1 MTTYYAEVKGIRDEL
16 SSRIQEVSWLSGK
29 VNINTW
35 RTDSSFPCVLIVTE
49 RDSMTLEQSKSNL
62 DKHDLV
68 FGIVFR
74 NTSPNTDILV
84 SGAGA
89 IIDKVT
95 SYTTNYLSGGLG
107 WEVAKIGD
115 VNYKYA
121 SPGIA
126 NEVVGEAY
134 IPVEITKEW

>member
-1 MTTYYAEVKGIRDEL
+1 MTYYSNFLNIRNQLHD
-16 SSRIQEVSWLSGK
+16 RIEEIGWLSGK
-29 VNINTW
+29 VTYNFW
-35 RTDSSFPCVLIVTE
+35 RTDSSFPCALIVTE
-49 RDSMTLEQSKSNL
+49 RDSMTLEQTNSNL
-62 DKHDLV
+62 YKHDIT
-68 FGIVFR
+68 FGVVFR
-74 NTSPNTDILV
+74 NTSNDADVLV

-95 SYTTNYLSGGLG
+95 SYTTNYLSGGMG
-107 WEVAKIGD
+107 WEMAKIGD

>member
-16 SSRIQEVSWLSGK
+16 SSTIQEVTWLSGK
-29 VNINTW
+29 VNYNFW
-35 RTDSSFPCVLIVTE
+35 RTDSTFPHVLIVTE
-49 RDSMTLEQSKSNL
+49 RDTMTLEQTNSNL
-62 DKHDLV
+62 YKHDIV
-68 FGIVFR
+68 FGVVFR
-74 NTSPNTDILV
+74 NTSNNADILV

-107 WEVAKIGD
+107 WEMAKIGD
-115 VNYKYA
+115 INYKYT
-121 SPGIA
+121 SPGIS

-134 IPVEITKEW
+134 IPVTISKEW